1 MATNAETALKTTK
14 QIDFYKKMNFCPTYF
29 KSAVEHFYK
38 DVHEYET
45 RSNSWAQCYTHFV
58 DLKRKYDKTKSISS
72 KEIDEAC
79 VRLGFYM
86 ASWGMYRGSS
96 FLLQNDYKIYNDIV
110 KKIITDH
117 AYDVLWNLDGT
128 IIRSATYNGFI
139 NTVFDP
145 LKKLIDEICDEL
157 KPYKHHYITKSWYA
171 DHSILASSCSIS
183 KTLVTKLILGAI
195 GCYPAIDSFFSEAIG
210 AVANDLSADQI
221 KCMLRLAYYVKKDIY
236 GKKIIICSSDDNA
249 YRHPLSLS
257 DYPVMKLIDMY
268 YFTLGME
275 KPFLKLISDLLSR
288 KKTIG
293 KLDSKEKKLLKQ
305 FIIYNEVT
313 KKPEVNISYPCYP
326 INKKAMPCTCPYLTL
341 DICKNNNESHKKKE
355 EREYDKK
362 IVELTDIEGALYKEI
377 AKIKVDEED

>member
-1 MATNAETALKTTK
+1 MATNAETALKTTN

-29 KSAVEHFYK
+29 ESAVEHFYK
-38 DVHEYET
+38 DVHKYET

-58 DLKRKYDKTKSISS
+58 DLKRKYSS
-72 KEIDEAC
+72 SGSPSPEEIDEAC

-96 FLLQNDYKIYNDIV
+96 FLLQNDYKIYKYIV

-117 AYDVLWNLDGT
+117 YYDVLWNLDET
-128 IIRSATYNGFI
+128 IIYSATYNDFI

-145 LKKLIDEICDEL
+145 LKKLIDKICKIL

-171 DHSILASSCSIS
+171 DHSIKRKNCSIS

-221 KCMLRLAYYVKKDIY
+221 KCMLRLAYYVKK
-236 GKKIIICSSDDNA
+236 GHVGFTSKCKKTGNLA
-249 YRHPLSLS
+249 LSK
-257 DYPVMKLIDMY
+257 YPVMKLIDMY

-275 KPFLKLISDLLSR
+275 KPFLKLISNLSSG
-288 KKTIG
+288 KKTIS

-341 DICKNNNESHKKKE
+341 GKNKYDDII
-355 EREYDKK
+355 DD
-362 IVELTDIEGALYKEI
+362 LTDIEGALYKEI
-377 AKIKVDEED
+377 AKIKVDEEE